1 MSAIQRFHC
10 IIYLYVNGTQ
20 VCKLKGVDNIPFHC
34 FCSGSIS
41 QDFTNDEKNE
51 ILLKGLAYDF
61 SSNLNWFATNLI

>member
-20 VCKLKGVDNIPFHC
+20 VCKLKGVDNIPFQ
-34 FCSGSIS
+34 SIS

-51 ILLKGLAYDF
+51 IPLKGLAYDF
-61 SSNLNWFATNLI
+61 SSNLN